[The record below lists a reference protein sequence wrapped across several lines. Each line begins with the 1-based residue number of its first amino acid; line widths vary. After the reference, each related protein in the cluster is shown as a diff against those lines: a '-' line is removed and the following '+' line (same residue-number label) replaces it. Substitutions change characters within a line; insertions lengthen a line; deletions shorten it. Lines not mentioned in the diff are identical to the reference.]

1 MVQMLTVNNL
11 RDLNK
16 VVNQSAGEE
25 ATFFQINGDDLG
37 LFITIKGLE
46 VTIQDSLF
54 TVKESFQ
61 SLKDVR
67 DYITEMFNWELE

>member
-1 MVQMLTVNNL
+1 MVQMLTVNSL

-37 LFITIKGLE
+37 LFITIRGLD

-54 TVKESFQ
+54 TVEESFQ

-67 DYITEMFNWELE
+67 DYIAEMFNWELE

>member
-1 MVQMLTVNNL
+1 MLTVKNL
-11 RDLNK
+11 KELNK

-25 ATFFQINGDDLG
+25 TTFFQINGDDLG
-37 LFITIKGLE
+37 LFVTIRGLE

-67 DYITEMFNWELE
+67 DYIAEMFNWELE

>member
-1 MVQMLTVNNL
+1 MLTVNNL

-16 VVNQSAGEE
+16 VVNQSAEEE
-25 ATFFQINGDDLG
+25 ATFFQISGDDLG

-67 DYITEMFNWELE
+67 DYIAEMFNWELE